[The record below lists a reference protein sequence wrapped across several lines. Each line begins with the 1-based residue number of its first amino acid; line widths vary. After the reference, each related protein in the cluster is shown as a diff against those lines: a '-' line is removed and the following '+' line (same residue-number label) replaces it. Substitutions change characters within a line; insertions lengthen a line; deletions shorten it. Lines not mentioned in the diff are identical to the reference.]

1 MSWIR
6 PQTESSE
13 LKIITY
19 SSSNINHGNQLIG
32 LPSQPA
38 TIDAKNFTRNITA
51 GLTCQKHDRALE
63 VLRLPPSTSGN
74 SRHDAGVAVTV
85 IDQSNV
91 HVGVDVSGGHRV
103 DIDALG
109 RPFVGQGLGQLG
121 DATLGSS
128 VGWDCEAA
136 LEGEQ

>member
-1 MSWIR
+1 M
-6 PQTESSE
+6 
-13 LKIITY
+13 
-19 SSSNINHGNQLIG
+19 G
-32 LPSQPA
+32 LPSHPT
-38 TIDAKNFTRNITA
+38 TIDAKNFSRNITA
-51 GLTCQKHDRALE
+51 GLTCQKHDHALE
-63 VLRLPPSTSGN
+63 VLRLPPSTGGDA
-74 SRHDAGVAVTV
+74 RHDACVTVTV

-121 DATLGSS
+121 NAALGSS